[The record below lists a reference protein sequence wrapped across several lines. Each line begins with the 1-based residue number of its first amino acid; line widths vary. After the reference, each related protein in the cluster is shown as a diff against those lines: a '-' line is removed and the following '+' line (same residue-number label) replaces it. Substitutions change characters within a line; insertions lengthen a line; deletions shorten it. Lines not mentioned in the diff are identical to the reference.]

1 MASIRRLSSGKWQA
15 QVRRAGL
22 PGRARSFAQRAD
34 AIQWARTLERG
45 ADRGIYVD
53 CCEADR
59 TMLAELIDRYLAEVT
74 PLKKSAVFELR
85 RLRPLKKYFGS
96 FSASQLQAKHIASYR
111 DERLRQG
118 TAGATVTKDLNSLS
132 HILDVAIRDWGLPL
146 PTNPVKLVRRPP
158 AAR

>member
-1 MASIRRLSSGKWQA
+1 MASLRRLSSGKWQA

-34 AIQWARTLERG
+34 AIQWARTLERE

-53 CCEADR
+53 CSEADR

-85 RLRPLKKYFGS
+85 RLRFEEILWV
-96 FSASQLQAKHIASYR
+96 LL
-111 DERLRQG
+111 RL
-118 TAGATVTKDLNSLS
+118 
-132 HILDVAIRDWGLPL
+132 
-146 PTNPVKLVRRPP
+146 P
-158 AAR
+158 AASKAHRLLPG